1 MEENIPAFI
10 QKAMQNDNI
19 LMDATASSKK
29 TGYLYQDFRLFHI
42 ADMSDRT
49 FDYHYHEFNKI
60 VITLSGNVTY
70 FIEGKTYKLKP
81 WDILLVNNHDVHKP
95 VIDSSQVYDRIIIW
109 VDSSFLRKFSQP
121 DCDLTTCFRLADKKS
136 FNLVRLDP
144 ALQERLQYILTH
156 LEQAFVS
163 EEFGS
168 PLLAQSLFLEFL
180 IYLNRIHLTNTY
192 IYDPNSM
199 EYDNQIVEMIAYIKE
214 NIGQDLSV
222 DTLANHFFLSKHYL
236 MHKFK
241 SKTGYTLHNYILNRR
256 LFKATELI
264 REGMSISN
272 AAAFC
277 GFQDYSTFLRAF
289 KKQYHCSP
297 RDFFKNS
304 TP

>member
-1 MEENIPAFI
+1 MEEN
-10 QKAMQNDNI
+10 MLTSVNNDI
-19 LMDATASSKK
+19 RKKSTTIYSTATGKK
-29 TGYLYQDFRLFHI
+29 SGYLYQDFRLFHI
-42 ADMSDRT
+42 TDLSDKT

-60 VITLSGNVTY
+60 VISLSGNVTY
-70 FIEGKTYKLKP
+70 FIEGKSYKLKP

-95 VIDSSQVYDRIIIW
+95 VIDPSQVYDRIIIW
-109 VDSSFLRKFSQP
+109 VDSGFLKQFSRP

-136 FNLVRLDP
+136 FNLVRLDK

-156 LEQAFVS
+156 LEQAFIS

-180 IYLNRIHLTNTY
+180 IYLNRIHLTNNY

-199 EYDNQIVEMIAYIKE
+199 EYDSQIVEIIAFIKE
-214 NIGQDLSV
+214 NIGKDLSV
-222 DTLANHFFLSKHYL
+222 DTLASHFFLSKHYL

-264 REGMSISN
+264 REGMSISS
-272 AAAFC
+272 AAAYC

-297 RDFFKNS
+297 RDFFRRLE
-304 TP
+304 

>member
-1 MEENIPAFI
+1 MEENKIASLTDDVPRDDI
-10 QKAMQNDNI
+10 I
-19 LMDATASSKK
+19 LNTSASGKK
-29 TGYLYQDFRLFHI
+29 SGYLYQDFRLFHI
-42 ADMSDRT
+42 ADLSDKT

-60 VITLSGNVTY
+60 VINLSGNVTY
-70 FIEGKTYKLKP
+70 FIEGKTYILKP
-81 WDILLVNNHDVHKP
+81 WDILLVNNFDVHKP
-95 VIDSSQVYDRIIIW
+95 VIDPSQVYDRIIIW
-109 VDSSFLRKFSQP
+109 VDSSFLKKFSRP

-136 FNLVRLDP
+136 FNLIRLEP
-144 ALQERLQYILTH
+144 SLQERLQYILTH
-156 LEQAFVS
+156 LEAAFVS

-180 IYLNRIHLTNTY
+180 IYLNRIHLSNTY

-199 EYDNQIVEMIAYIKE
+199 EYDDQIVEMIAYIKK
-214 NIGQDLSV
+214 NIGKDLSV

-241 SKTGYTLHNYILNRR
+241 AKTGYTLHNYILNRR

-264 REGMSISN
+264 REGMSISS
-272 AAAFC
+272 AAAYC

-297 RDFFKNS
+297 RDFLKIS
-304 TP
+304 D

>member
-1 MEENIPAFI
+1 MFSSIEEEI
-10 QKAMQNDNI
+10 QKDNLI
-19 LMDATASSKK
+19 LNPTAIGKK
-29 TGYLYQDFRLFHI
+29 SGYLYQDFRLFHI
-42 ADMSDRT
+42 ADVSDKT
-49 FDYHYHEFNKI
+49 YDYHYHDFNKI

-70 FIEGKTYKLKP
+70 FVEGKSYKLKP

-95 VIDSSQVYDRIIIW
+95 VIDPNHLYDRIIIW
-109 VDSSFLRKFSQP
+109 VDSSFLKKFSHP

-136 FNLVRLDP
+136 FNLVRLDK

-156 LEQAFVS
+156 LEQALIS

-199 EYDNQIVEMIAYIKE
+199 EYDKQIVDIIAYIKK
-214 NIGQDLSV
+214 NIGKDLSV

-241 SKTGYTLHNYILNRR
+241 TKTGYTLHNYILNRR

-264 REGMSISN
+264 REGMSISS
-272 AAAFC
+272 AASYC
-277 GFQDYSTFLRAF
+277 GFSDYSTFLRAF

-297 RDFFKNS
+297 REFFKS
-304 TP
+304 SED

>member
-1 MEENIPAFI
+1 ME
-10 QKAMQNDNI
+10 QKPRVSLKEDILKDNDSLN
-19 LMDATASSKK
+19 TVSTSKK
-29 TGYLYQDFRLFHI
+29 SGYLYQDFRLFHI
-42 ADMSDRT
+42 TDQSDKT
-49 FDYHYHEFNKI
+49 FEYHYHEFNKI
-60 VITLSGNVTY
+60 VISLSGNVTY
-70 FIEGKTYKLKP
+70 FIEGKTYLLKP

-95 VIDSSQVYDRIIIW
+95 VVDSSEVYDRIIIW
-109 VDSSFLRKFSQP
+109 VDSSFLEKFSRP

-136 FNLVRLDP
+136 FNLVRLDS

-156 LEQAFVS
+156 LEQAFLS

-192 IYDPNSM
+192 IYDPNSL
-199 EYDNQIVEMIAYIKE
+199 EYDSQIVEMIAYIKE
-214 NIGQDLSV
+214 NIGKDLSV
-222 DTLANHFFLSKHYL
+222 DALAKHFFLSKHYL

-264 REGMSISN
+264 KSGMSISN
-272 AAAFC
+272 AATYC

-297 RDFFKNS
+297 RDFFKL
-304 TP
+304 PED

>member
-1 MEENIPAFI
+1 MKEKELTLLSDDI
-10 QKAMQNDNI
+10 QKDNI
-19 LMDATASSKK
+19 TLSPTTNGIKS
-29 TGYLYQDFRLFHI
+29 GYLYQDFRLFHI
-42 ADMSDRT
+42 ADKSDKT

-70 FIEGKTYKLKP
+70 FIEGKTYILKP

-95 VIDSSQVYDRIIIW
+95 VIDPSQVYDRIIIW
-109 VDSSFLRKFSQP
+109 VDSSFLKKFSHP

-144 ALQERLQYILTH
+144 ALQERLQYILIH
-156 LEQAFVS
+156 LEQAFAS
-163 EEFGS
+163 KEFGS
-168 PLLAQSLFLEFL
+168 HLLSQSLFLEFL

-214 NIGQDLSV
+214 NIGKDLSV

-241 SKTGYTLHNYILNRR
+241 TKTGYTLHKYILNRR

-264 REGMSISN
+264 REGMSISS
-272 AAAFC
+272 AAAYC

-297 RDFFKNS
+297 REFFKS
-304 TP
+304 SEE